1 MQLLHGLRAALDLML
16 EEGFDAVLDRHRRL
30 AAGVR
35 AAVQAWGL
43 EVCAES
49 PSLYSDTVT
58 AIRTPEGVD
67 ARDVI
72 RIAYDR
78 YNASLGSG
86 LGPLAGKVFRI
97 GHIGDCNEGMCLT
110 AIALS
115 ELALV
120 AAGAKITFG
129 AGVAAA
135 QAVYAKQAQS
145 SVAMAAE

>member
-1 MQLLHGLRAALDLML
+1 M
-16 EEGFDAVLDRHRRL
+16 
-30 AAGVR
+30 R

-72 RIAYDR
+72 KIAYDR

-86 LGPLAGKVFRI
+86 LGVQPG
-97 GHIGDCNEGMCLT
+97 
-110 AIALS
+110 S
-115 ELALV
+115 
-120 AAGAKITFG
+120 ITPTN
-129 AGVAAA
+129 GVTR
-135 QAVYAKQAQS
+135 
-145 SVAMAAE
+145 